1 MTPSITNTLK
11 KQIIIKSDIK
21 IEITLIDIIERIK
34 NVIISNNNKVISN
47 HSETIKNKLHNDN
60 QITST

>member
-11 KQIIIKSDIK
+11 KQIIIKSDIT

-47 HSETIKNKLHNDN
+47 HSETIKNKVHNDN